1 MTIRLVSNR
10 PWSQDYGGQNLVR
23 KNDLLLKSW
32 IFENRVLQA
41 TSSYQALLF
50 SHWGMAFLAVAI
62 NNQSALHQI
71 ILGFYECQR
80 YCSNSFFLIR
90 WVKFIWRGTHIETL
104 KQKLPYNQYR
114 KFSGGCTGI
123 TIFDVLQCYEMDIA
137 LRKFLSLG
145 LLKKLKF
152 YWKHDFLTLPS
163 SWIIS
168 HIIYWQHGRLRIYYC
183 CFSCTK
189 RRQLLKCRPFSSS

>member
-1 MTIRLVSNR
+1 MQPLTKFYQSWKVIDSTTKYNHNSYSNFSLSIGKKHNIVLLLVWLWLQIEGAKEPNKNNCVTKNLKISARLLMTIRVVSNR

-32 IFENRVLQA
+32 IFENRVYCFPIDGL
-41 TSSYQALLF
+41 
-50 SHWGMAFLAVAI
+50 AFLAVAI

-71 ILGFYECQR
+71 ILGFYEFQR
-80 YCSNSFFLIR
+80 YCNSSFFLIR

-123 TIFDVLQCYEMDIA
+123 TIFDVLLKAA
-137 LRKFLSLG
+137 L
-145 LLKKLKF
+145 
-152 YWKHDFLTLPS
+152 
-163 SWIIS
+163 
-168 HIIYWQHGRLRIYYC
+168 
-183 CFSCTK
+183 TK
-189 RRQLLKCRPFSSS
+189 C

>member
-1 MTIRLVSNR
+1 MEDRIWWEKMIYCSRPGFLKIEFCKQLVHIKHYCF
-10 PWSQDYGGQNLVR
+10 PIDGL
-23 KNDLLLKSW
+23 
-32 IFENRVLQA
+32 
-41 TSSYQALLF
+41 
-50 SHWGMAFLAVAI
+50 AFLAVAI

-71 ILGFYECQR
+71 ILGFYECQC

-123 TIFDVLQCYEMDIA
+123 TIFDVLQCYEI
-137 LRKFLSLG
+137 G

>member
-1 MTIRLVSNR
+1 MTMRLVSNR

-32 IFENRVLQA
+32 IFENRVYCFPIDGL
-41 TSSYQALLF
+41 
-50 SHWGMAFLAVAI
+50 AFLAVAI

-163 SWIIS
+163 S
-168 HIIYWQHGRLRIYYC
+168 
-183 CFSCTK
+183 
-189 RRQLLKCRPFSSS
+189 